1 MSSKHLFLDV
11 YNDYLL
17 YARKKQKNQSF
28 STMKYKFDL
37 HILPFFESMF
47 IEDITS
53 KDILNWEDYILSLN
67 FSNNHNKNLYYV
79 LSGFF
84 EYCSIFLGFD
94 KKIISNVGCFKKK
107 YEEEHEDH
115 YTLKDFNQFISG
127 FDDEIYKQFFSLLFF
142 TGLRPGEA
150 MALNFKDLSNGY
162 IKVSKTIESH
172 GKRNLTTPKTLS
184 SNRLVAINRKL
195 EKDLLNLKKIY
206 INKGIEYNDNLFI
219 FGGNKPISPSTINR
233 RKLEACKKSNVR
245 PITLHQFRHSHA
257 TFLLNNDIPIT
268 EVSRRL
274 GHSNVS
280 TTLNVYCH
288 SDLTQEKRVLATLN
302 SIRFNYFSTMKY
314 KFKSI
319 LKRIFRSNN

>member
-1 MSSKHLFLDV
+1 MIYIRIYQISIYQRFQFV
-11 YNDYLL
+11 
-17 YARKKQKNQSF
+17 
-28 STMKYKFDL
+28 L
-37 HILPFFESMF
+37 H
-47 IEDITS
+47 
-53 KDILNWEDYILSLN
+53 
-67 FSNNHNKNLYYV
+67 
-79 LSGFF
+79 
-84 EYCSIFLGFD
+84 
-94 KKIISNVGCFKKK
+94 
-107 YEEEHEDH
+107 
-115 YTLKDFNQFISG
+115 
-127 FDDEIYKQFFSLLFF
+127 F

-150 MALNFKDLSNGY
+150 MALYFKDISNGY
-162 IKVSKTIESH
+162 IKVSKTIDSH

-184 SNRLVAINRKL
+184 SNRLVAIDKKL
-195 EKDLLNLKKIY
+195 EKDLLKLKAIY

-219 FGGNKPISPSTINR
+219 FGGNKLIYPSTINR
-233 RKLEACKKSNVR
+233 RKLEACKKFNVR

-257 TFLLNNDIPIT
+257 TLLINNKIPAT

-302 SIRFNYFSTMKY
+302 SFRFNCFTTMKY

>member
-28 STMKYKFDL
+28 CTMKYKFDL

-53 KDILNWEDYILSLN
+53 KDILSWEDYILSLN
-67 FSNNHNKNLYYV
+67 FSNNHNKGLYYV

-115 YTLKDFNQFISG
+115 YTLKDFDKFISG

-162 IKVSKTIESH
+162 IK
-172 GKRNLTTPKTLS
+172 KR
-184 SNRLVAINRKL
+184 
-195 EKDLLNLKKIY
+195 
-206 INKGIEYNDNLFI
+206 
-219 FGGNKPISPSTINR
+219 
-233 RKLEACKKSNVR
+233 
-245 PITLHQFRHSHA
+245 
-257 TFLLNNDIPIT
+257 
-268 EVSRRL
+268 
-274 GHSNVS
+274 
-280 TTLNVYCH
+280 
-288 SDLTQEKRVLATLN
+288 
-302 SIRFNYFSTMKY
+302 
-314 KFKSI
+314 
-319 LKRIFRSNN
+319 